1 MAHFLIR
8 LFSIILAKVE
18 TRKDSVLKIKIEK
31 MLYSRRGRVSQA
43 TIFCLW
49 ASCITLLLR
58 KLSRAQ
64 HSRFLKPNTSGFLS
78 FFLREQVL
86 FLTKAGK
93 NSLFFS
99 MRSTSVKY
107 IYIFFYAAICKIPCQ
122 NGGTCSKPNQCTCPT
137 GYGSKT
143 CNKRK

>member
-1 MAHFLIR
+1 M
-8 LFSIILAKVE
+8 AKVE
-18 TRKDSVLKIKIEK
+18 TREDSFLRKKIKK

-58 KLSRAQ
+58 KFSRAQ
-64 HSRFLKPNTSGFLS
+64 HSRFLKPNTSGFLL
-78 FFLREQVL
+78 FFFREQVL
-86 FLTKAGK
+86 FLTEAGK

-107 IYIFFYAAICKIPCQ
+107 FFSYAAICKIPCQ